1 MRRLCGI
8 ETEYGIQVEGSENLD
23 VVTESMELIRS
34 YAKEDFVARWDYSL
48 ENPRLDMRGYEVEKL
63 RNDQDEL
70 EHLQAD
76 RRQKIS
82 IGDLK
87 SDLLICNGA
96 RLYND
101 HTHPEFST
109 PECRDLFKLVAYD
122 RAGERILSHC
132 ADSRTKSRG
141 DGIVRLY
148 KNNTDFHGHSYGTHE
163 NFLIERRIDFDV
175 VVSALIPFVITRQ
188 IYAGAGKVGIEQ
200 DAKIESAT
208 YQISQRSDFF
218 EVICSVDTM
227 QNRPLINSRDEPHA
241 NSEFWRRLHIIIGD
255 ANMCEWATALKV
267 GCLSLVI
274 DLLEDGC
281 VPSLKCDDPISA
293 LKSISKDI
301 SYSWPVLMEDG
312 RYYSA
317 IEIQNFY
324 FETARS
330 EYAGR
335 DDETDWLLSEWSRA
349 LNSLAD
355 DHRSLIGFCDWIT
368 KKWLLDEFAE
378 AEGLDWECE
387 EDLAWLQSQDLQYH
401 NIDPFEGLSSILESQ
416 GQMECLVSDDD
427 VKNAIISP
435 PLDTRAY
442 FRGRVVSR
450 FSSCIRSLNWDMI
463 EFEVDGNTRN
473 IDLKNCISVESARAY
488 NSAIDS
494 AKNINDLLER
504 IDPLSRNSVVRGENL
519 K

>member
-23 VVTESMELIRS
+23 VVTESMELIRC
-34 YAKEDFVARWDYSL
+34 YAKEEFVARWDYSL
-48 ENPRLDMRGYEVEKL
+48 ENPRLDMRGFEVEKL

-76 RRQKIS
+76 RRQKIP
-82 IGDLK
+82 IEDLK
-87 SDLLICNGA
+87 SDLMICNGA

-109 PECRDLFKLVAYD
+109 PECRDLFALVAYD

-132 ADSRTKSRG
+132 ADLRTESRG
-141 DGIVRLY
+141 DGMVKLY

-163 NFLIERRIDFDV
+163 NFLIQRRIDFDL
-175 VVSALIPFVITRQ
+175 VVSALIPFVVTRQ
-188 IYAGAGKVGIEQ
+188 IYAGAGKVGVEQ
-200 DAKIESAT
+200 NTKSESAT

-241 NSEFWRRLHIIIGD
+241 DSEFWRRLHIIIGD

-267 GCLSLVI
+267 GTLSLVI

-281 VPSLKCDDPISA
+281 VPSLKFDDPILA

-301 SYSWPVLMEDG
+301 SCSWPVPMEDG

-317 IEIQNFY
+317 IEIQKFY
-324 FETARS
+324 FEAARS

-335 DDETDWLLSEWSRA
+335 DNETDWLLSEWSRA
-349 LNSLAD
+349 LDSLAG
-355 DHRSLIGFCDWIT
+355 DHQSLIGFCDWIT
-368 KKWLLDEFAE
+368 KKWLLDEFADT
-378 AEGLDWECE
+378 EGLDWERD

-401 NIDPFEGLSSILESQ
+401 NIDPLEGLSAILESQ
-416 GQMECLVSDDD
+416 GKMERLVSDDD
-427 VKNAIISP
+427 VKNAIIFP

-442 FRGRVVSR
+442 FRGRAMSR
-450 FSSCIRSLNWDMI
+450 FSSCIRFINWDMI
-463 EFEVDGNTRN
+463 EFEVDGNTRKV
-473 IDLKNCISVESARAY
+473 DLKNCISVESARAY

-494 AKNINDLLER
+494 AKNINDLLGG
-504 IDPLSRNSVVRGENL
+504 IGSLSRNSVERGEN
-519 K
+519 